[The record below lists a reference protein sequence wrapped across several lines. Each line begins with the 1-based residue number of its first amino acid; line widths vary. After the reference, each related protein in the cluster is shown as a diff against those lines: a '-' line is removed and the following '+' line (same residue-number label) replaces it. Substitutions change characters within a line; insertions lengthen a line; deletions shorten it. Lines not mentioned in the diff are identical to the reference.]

1 MVLFEC
7 AFFVEMSLIFNGKAL
22 HHPNRIYKNALHRT
36 ATEITED
43 VTIGVRNSLREIPAW
58 LNVTWFQATTIF
70 FLVEFRN

>member
-7 AFFVEMSLIFNGKAL
+7 AFIVEMSLIFNGKAL
-22 HHPNRIYKNALHRT
+22 RYPNRIDNNVLHRT

-70 FLVEFRN
+70 SR